1 MSVFSKIKSTL
12 SKTASFLTF
21 GLSNAL
27 TKKKLDEHTIEDI
40 KEVLILS
47 GIDVETSSKIVSE
60 ISKKRFDKESSVD
73 DVKNLISLSIQSI
86 IDPLTSQLEVRGSP
100 YVIMLVGINGTGKTS
115 TAGKIGKFFTKQ
127 GKKVLIAACDTFRA
141 AAQEQME
148 IVAKRASC
156 SVILAQKEK
165 QDPSSIVYE
174 AMDSAI
180 KNKFDVLI
188 LDTAGRIHSNSN
200 LMDQLKKHVK
210 VLKKL
215 SADVP
220 HECILIADALT
231 GSNLVK
237 QVEVFKETIGLNGLI
252 MTKLDSSS
260 KGGILVSIASKHQLK
275 IYGIGTGEKI
285 DDFAELNPKEF
296 ADAIVGLEA

>member
-1 MSVFSKIKSTL
+1 MGVFSKIKSTL

-21 GLSNAL
+21 GLSNAI
-27 TKKKLDEHTIEDI
+27 TKKKLDEDTIENI

-47 GIDVETSSKIVSE
+47 GIDVDTSSKIISE

-86 IDPLTSQLEVRGSP
+86 ITPLTTTLEKKGSP

-115 TAGKIGKFFTKQ
+115 TAGKIGNFFSKQ
-127 GKKVLIAACDTFRA
+127 GHKVLIAACDTFRA

-148 IVAKRASC
+148 IIAKRAHC

-165 QDPSSIVYE
+165 QDPSSIVFE
-174 AMDSAI
+174 AMDHAI
-180 KNKFDVLI
+180 KNDFDILI

-215 SADVP
+215 NDHAP

-231 GSNLVK
+231 GSNLMK
-237 QVEVFKETIGLNGLI
+237 QTEAFKETIGLNGLI

-260 KGGILVSIASKHQLK
+260 KGGILVSIASKYKLK

-285 DDFAELNPKEF
+285 DDFIPLNPKEF
-296 ADAIVGLEA
+296 ADAIVGLDT